1 MNRLAFA
8 LTIALASSVGVAAQP
23 AATLASAKGTVLINQ
38 GKQFVSAQAG
48 QLLTAGDRVMI
59 MQGGSAS
66 LRFADGCVKNL
77 ESGSMLLVQNTCTS
91 SSLSQVAAVNAQAL
105 GEDEERDC
113 DDDGTPD
120 SKDNDIDGD
129 GKLNADDNYEN
140 CKVGAWIWVAGGV
153 GLAASAA
160 LISDGDD
167 DTISP

>member
-8 LTIALASSVGVAAQP
+8 LTIALAASAGVAAQP
-23 AATLASAKGTVLINQ
+23 AATLASAKGSVLVNQ

-59 MQGGSAS
+59 MQGGSAT

-77 ESGSMLLVQNTCTS
+77 DSGSMLLVQNTCAS
-91 SSLSQVAAVNAQAL
+91 SSLSQVAAVSAQAL
-105 GEDEERDC
+105 GEERDC
-113 DDDGTPD
+113 DDDEIPD
-120 SKDNDIDGD
+120 SKDDDIDGD

-140 CKVGAWIWVAGGV
+140 CKVGALIWVAGGV

-167 DTISP
+167 ETISP

>member
-8 LTIALASSVGVAAQP
+8 LTIALAASAGVAAQP
-23 AATLASAKGTVLINQ
+23 AATLASAKGSVLVNQ
-38 GKQFVSAQAG
+38 GKQFVSAQPG

-59 MQGGSAS
+59 MQGGSAT

-77 ESGSMLLVQNTCTS
+77 DSGSMLLVQNTCNS
-91 SSLSQVAAVNAQAL
+91 SSLSQVAAVSAQAL
-105 GEDEERDC
+105 GEERDC
-113 DDDGTPD
+113 DDDETPD
-120 SKDNDIDGD
+120 SKDDDIDGD
-129 GKLNADDNYEN
+129 GKLNADDTYEN
-140 CKVGAWIWVAGGV
+140 CKVGAMIWVAGGV